1 MPIRLLRFA
10 QSLRAG
16 SAPPGERQQQSGN
29 QAISHWPLAVS
40 ERSLRPCTYSQLIR
54 GEINA
59 TVNSFWTR
67 SPQRQ
72 ARVWPK
78 SPRPRADG
86 ERSLIISIQHSAISI
101 QITPIGQNRAARG
114 PRIQPPE
121 QAVCKRVN
129 SERERVHRTP
139 GNRQNQRRG

>member
-16 SAPPGERQQQSGN
+16 SAPPGERRQQSGN

-86 ERSLIISIQHSAISI
+86 ERSLTKKQLLAISYS
-101 QITPIGQNRAARG
+101 TPESQQRAFLG
-114 PRIQPPE
+114 
-121 QAVCKRVN
+121 
-129 SERERVHRTP
+129 TP
-139 GNRQNQRRG
+139 AISL

>member
-1 MPIRLLRFA
+1 MKGKRHKCPFDFFALLSRSGQA
-10 QSLRAG
+10 LLHPV
-16 SAPPGERQQQSGN
+16 SASSN
-29 QAISHWPLAVS
+29 QAIGHWPLAVS
-40 ERSLRPCTYSQLIR
+40 ESSLRPCTYSQLIR

-86 ERSLIISIQHSAISI
+86 ERSLTKKQLLAISYS
-101 QITPIGQNRAARG
+101 TPESQQRAFLG
-114 PRIQPPE
+114 
-121 QAVCKRVN
+121 
-129 SERERVHRTP
+129 TP
-139 GNRQNQRRG
+139 AISL